1 MFTGFLTVLHVI
13 VCLVLIVVVLMQSQQ
28 SMNLSGMFGGA
39 SQSALGN
46 RPESMLS
53 RATTILAILFMV
65 ISVVF
70 AIWPSSQEGG
80 GALQSGASQPAAPA
94 QQPAAGQ
101 QGTGSPAGEQG
112 TQQQEAPA
120 GGGSQSQQEQGS
132 AQPAPSPS
140 PES

>member
-1 MFTGFLTVLHVI
+1 MFTGFLTIFHVI
-13 VCLVLIVVVLMQSQQ
+13 VCVVLIAIVLMQSQQ

-53 RATTILAILFMV
+53 RATTVLAIVFMLT
-65 ISVVF
+65 SVVF
-70 AIWPSSQEGG
+70 AMWPSQQEG
-80 GALQSGASQPAAPA
+80 GALQPGANQPAAPTQ
-94 QQPAAGQ
+94 QQPATGQ
-101 QGTGSPAGEQG
+101 QGSPAGGQDA
-112 TQQQEAPA
+112 QQQDAPSGA
-120 GGGSQSQQEQGS
+120 NNQSQQEQGT